1 MLPIAIE
8 RVLEAQKRIEPYVH
22 ATPLLRMDS
31 LIPSQANK
39 ILIKAETFQK
49 TGSFKLRGAANFLL
63 QHLEEAKSKGVV
75 TASAGNHGQAVA
87 AMSTRLGVAATIV
100 MPTSTPALKT
110 ENAKRLGGK
119 VELVGQTFEEAVQ
132 HARSLSEQGKRLY
145 VHGYADPDVIAGQG
159 TLALEMIAK
168 DRFKDI
174 EAVVVPVGGGGLAA
188 GVCTVLKA
196 RRPDIKIYGVAAK
209 NVPTCWEL
217 YHGKTPEA
225 PSRRYTLAEG
235 VAIKSTNTEIVDFL
249 KKHLTDFF
257 LIEED
262 SIAHSIALL
271 AERAKIV
278 AEGAA
283 ALSVAVLL
291 EEKIKEKNVAL
302 LLSGGNVDL
311 STLSRVLQRGLV
323 EQGRLSR
330 LHITGTDRPGLLHT
344 ITEVLF
350 RTQANI
356 IQVSHTRGTLNIGV
370 GEAKIEVDIETRA
383 PDHTQEV
390 IEELKKTSLR
400 VERVF

>member
-1 MLPIAIE
+1 
-8 RVLEAQKRIEPYVH
+8 
-22 ATPLLRMDS
+22 
-31 LIPSQANK
+31 
-39 ILIKAETFQK
+39 
-49 TGSFKLRGAANFLL
+49 FLL
-63 QHLEEAKSKGVV
+63 QHLEEAKAKGVV

-87 AMSTRLGVAATIV
+87 AMSTRLGIAATIV

-110 ENAKRLGGK
+110 ENAKRLGGR
-119 VELVGQTFEEAVQ
+119 VELVGQTFEEAAE
-132 HARSLSEQGKRLY
+132 HARSLSEKGQRLY

-159 TLALEMIAK
+159 TVALEMLSK

-188 GVCTVLKA
+188 GVCTVLRAK
-196 RRPDIKIYGVAAK
+196 RPDINIYGVAAK

-217 YHGKTPEA
+217 FHGKAPEA

-235 VAIKSTNTEIVDFL
+235 VAIKSTNAEIVGFL
-249 KKHLTDFF
+249 KEHLTDFF
-257 LIEED
+257 LIEEE
-262 SIAHSIALL
+262 SIAHAIALL

-291 EEKIKEKNVAL
+291 EEKIKENKVAL

-323 EQGRLSR
+323 EQGRLAR
-330 LHITGTDRPGLLHT
+330 LHITGSDRPGLLHA
-344 ITEVLF
+344 ITEVLY

-383 PDHTQEV
+383 PDHTQEI